1 MNGSISANSFGI
13 IDTSEFVPLREQFVI
28 IVDPLKLFAFH
39 PNRQHPGA
47 S

>member
-1 MNGSISANSFGI
+1 MNGSISANSLGI
-13 IDTSEFVPLREQFVI
+13 VDTPGEFVPLREQFVI
-28 IVDPLKLFAFH
+28 IDPLKFFAF